1 MIVYLFGY
9 LSDDFFGRVIVSPN
23 DRTVAQLA
31 AQLTAWGSTP
41 GRTGPATVV
50 NEAGHQIET
59 GLTIAEAGL
68 GNGDIFTVV
77 RDA

>member
-9 LSDDFFGRVIVSPN
+9 LSDDFFGRVVVTPN

-41 GRTGPATVV
+41 GPSGPATVV
-50 NEAGHQIET
+50 NEAGDQLEA

>member
-9 LSDDFFGRVIVSPN
+9 LSDDFFGRVVVTPN

-41 GRTGPATVV
+41 GRSGPATVV
-50 NEAGHQIET
+50 NEAGDQLEA

-68 GNGDIFTVV
+68 ANGDIFTVV